1 MENYYV
7 ALAFFL
13 LFTLAAGLVR
23 VVRGPR
29 GADRMLGAQ
38 LLGTTGVAI
47 LLVLARAFDM
57 PALRDAALLL
67 ALLAVLA
74 VVTFV
79 HRAASQRQAQPGSG
93 R

>member
-1 MENYYV
+1 MSGLYFTAAV
-7 ALAFFL
+7 FL
-13 LFTLAAGLVR
+13 LLTLLGGFLR

-29 GADRMLGAQ
+29 AADRILGAQ

-47 LLVLARAFDM
+47 LLLLAEVQQT

-74 VVTFV
+74 VFAFV
-79 HRAASQRQAQPGSG
+79 RAPRRARHP
-93 R
+93 